1 MSEAADFRNVGSSSL
16 GKELSLKECEVI
28 AGVMQVT
35 HLGDGEQLVGQSGS
49 ENTLFLLVDGYLDVL
64 SDMEGKLVTVYTMSK
79 GEVAGTRAFVDRSPR
94 KATLRAKGK
103 ATVYSME
110 PDEFEALLERHP
122 QIVYKVMRGLFRIT
136 HSNLL
141 RMNKETEQLANYISK
156 SGGRY

>member
-16 GKELSLKECEVI
+16 GQELSLSECEVI
-28 AGVMQVT
+28 AGVMQVN
-35 HLGDGEQLVGQSGS
+35 HVNDGELLVSESGS
-49 ENTLFLLVDGYLDVL
+49 ENTLFLLVDGCLDVL
-64 SDMEGKLVTVYTMSK
+64 SEVDKKLVTVHTMSK

-94 KATLRAKGK
+94 KATLRAKGE

-110 PDEFEALLERHP
+110 PDAFEALLDTHP
-122 QIVYKVMRGLFRIT
+122 RIVYKVMRGLFRIT

-141 RMNKETEQLANYISK
+141 RMNKETAQLANYISK